1 MSDQAALWAWLLF
14 ESDLSAQ
21 RAKHLL
27 LRWQREG
34 HALTDVLARLPA
46 GAASLGLTREE
57 AAALRP
63 PTSLPEVNAI
73 PWDDAFYPAELQTLP
88 AKLRPALLFFEGP
101 EHLLMYPLL
110 YLAPGTPD
118 EAARELLREVVGM
131 LLGEVLPIAFRGSVE
146 AAVLLEEMESSAGGA
161 LFVARQ
167 GLKEIAW
174 TPQEQALLAAERLLV
189 VTPLPPTAPANPAWD
204 AFLYQVAQGMARR
217 CIATDLATLPETG
230 APPTLLLTPH
240 APTDT
245 LPDHVTLARTPAD
258 ALIWAG
264 DHQPAPANYP
274 TASAPHTSDADAL
287 LVRDAPA
294 EPPPTPEETLR
305 VLEGGGRI
313 PEALRERLLRG

>member
-1 MSDQAALWAWLLF
+1 MSDQAALWAWFLF
-14 ESDLSAQ
+14 ESGLSAQ

-34 HALTDVLARLPA
+34 HALPDVLARLPA
-46 GAASLGLTREE
+46 GADALGLTREE

-63 PTSLPEVNAI
+63 PASLPEVNAL

-88 AKLRPALLFFEGP
+88 AKLRPALLFFAGP

-146 AAVLLEEMESSAGGA
+146 ATVLIEEMESSAGAA

-167 GLKEIAW
+167 GLKGIAW
-174 TPQEQALLAAERLLV
+174 TPQERALLAEERLLV
-189 VTPLPPTAPANPAWD
+189 VTPLPPTAPVNPAWD
-204 AFLYQVAQGMARR
+204 AYMYQVAQGMARR
-217 CIATDLATLPETG
+217 CIATDLAALSETG
-230 APPTLLLTPH
+230 APPTLLLTPS
-240 APTDT
+240 APQDA

-258 ALIWAG
+258 ALVWLG
-264 DHQPAPANYP
+264 DYHPAPADYP
-274 TASAPHTSDADAL
+274 TPRASHTPDADAL
-287 LVRDAPA
+287 LIRDAPLA
-294 EPPPTPEETLR
+294 PPPTPEETLR
-305 VLEGGGRI
+305 VLEGGGRV
-313 PEALRERLLRG
+313 PDALRKRLAGE